1 VRRFNRESKTTFLIV
16 THDPR
21 IADQCDRVV
30 EIVDGRVASDRR
42 NG

>member
-1 VRRFNRESKTTFLIV
+1 V